1 MISFLRKDKRF
12 FIELRIIS
20 EKYKDK
26 DDSFC
31 VNKTFK
37 KGDLLDWEKAYKRF
51 INNYLNAPTAT
62 RENMKLGLK
71 SSNVVGVITGET
83 ANDLREK
90 LKAGFNTSFYPQV
103 LIATSTMQEGID
115 LQIECKRIIHY
126 DLEWN
131 TASLEQRVGRI
142 DRINSLTSKLR
153 EEDKEVTLDVF
164 YPYIKN
170 TIDESIYKTVKDRE
184 KWFNLILWGT
194 PQWDTFEI
202 DSDVTNISPRVFK
215 EI

>member
-1 MISFLRKDKRF
+1 MICFFRKDKRF
-12 FIELRIIS
+12 FVELRSIS
-20 EKYKDK
+20 DKYKDK
-26 DDSFC
+26 EDSFC

-37 KGDLLDWEKAYKRF
+37 KGDLLDREKAYERF

-71 SSNVVGVITGET
+71 SSDLVGIITGET
-83 ANDLREK
+83 TNDAREK
-90 LKAGFNTSFYPQV
+90 LKSGFNIPFYPQV
-103 LIATSTMQEGID
+103 LIATSTIQEGID

-131 TASLEQRVGRI
+131 PASLEQRVGRI

-153 EEDKEVTLDVF
+153 EDSDDVTVDVF

-184 KWFNLILWGT
+184 KWFNLILGGA

-202 DSDVTNISPRVFK
+202 DLR
-215 EI
+215 